1 MSKIANIGKLKGHT
15 VFITGASRGIG
26 LAIGKKCA
34 ADGYLSFSIIL
45 QKSINY
51 KKWRRLILCTLI
63 LEDVAY
69 FVRLS
74 ISEITK

>member
-34 ADGYLSFSIIL
+34 ADGYVFL
-45 QKSINY
+45 
-51 KKWRRLILCTLI
+51 
-63 LEDVAY
+63 
-69 FVRLS
+69 
-74 ISEITK
+74 